1 MNSNQGQFTKNSLIT
16 MWDVASGREY
26 RGHIVADYGTYLV
39 INPEQ
44 ATSMNP
50 GQQITVALTE
60 PNKSLVFDSYIC
72 FLDQDLN
79 NQFCVYVPPNL
90 GKKKKRKYLRLGIE
104 LTMLYR
110 VDELEVRT
118 KTINISAGGVYFFT
132 PKRLISGQDIEIELY
147 LPQNTITIGA
157 KVLRTMLNAASV
169 EFYEDME
176 KIHLLAAYLYRCSL
190 LKSIQEETT

>member
-1 MNSNQGQFTKNSLIT
+1 MSSNQGPFTKNSLIT
-16 MWDVASGREY
+16 MRDVASGREY
-26 RGHIVADYGTYLV
+26 KGHIIADYGTYLV

-44 ATSMNP
+44 EAIMNP
-50 GQQITVALTE
+50 GQPITVALTE
-60 PNKSLVFDSYIC
+60 PDKSLVFDSYIC
-72 FLDQDLN
+72 FLGQDLK

-90 GKKKKRKYLRLGIE
+90 GKKKKRKYLRLGVE

-110 VDELEVRT
+110 VDEREVHT

-132 PKRLISGQDIEIELY
+132 PKRLVSGQDIEIELH
-147 LPQNTITIGA
+147 LPQHTITIGA
-157 KVLRTMLNAASV
+157 TVLRTMLNAASV

-190 LKSIQEETT
+190 LKNIQEETP